1 MTRRAKFYA
10 LPGDGTEGTERSG
23 SCRLAFDL
31 LVLPTNEDVWILFGQ
46 KAAIEGNV
54 TAILHSYDVYF
65 IAFV

>member
-1 MTRRAKFYA
+1 MAPKVEFYA
-10 LPGDGTEGTERSG
+10 LPSDGTEGTERSG

-31 LVLPTNEDVWILFGQ
+31 LVLPTNEDVWILFSQ

-54 TAILHSYDVYF
+54 TAILHSYDVCF